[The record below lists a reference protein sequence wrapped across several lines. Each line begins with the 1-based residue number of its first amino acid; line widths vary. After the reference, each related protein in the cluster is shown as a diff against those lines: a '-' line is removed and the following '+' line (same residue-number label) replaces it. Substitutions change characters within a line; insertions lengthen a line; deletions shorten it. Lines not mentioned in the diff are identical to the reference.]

1 MVSDRPHVTV
11 ERALD
16 APLLSFDIPALLA
29 RIKAETWRKG
39 THEAMT
45 LAKSRGLRVVL
56 VAMHVGTVLP
66 SHRADGPI
74 SFQVIDGELRFRTD
88 SQSLTLKTGELVT
101 LQAGIHHAIEAVN
114 ESAFLLTLSMDTPHP
129 AEH

>member
-29 RIKAETWRKG
+29 QIKAETWRKG

-56 VAMHVGTVLP
+56 VAMHGGTALP

-74 SFQVIDGELRFRTD
+74 SFQVIDGELKFRTD
-88 SQSLTLKTGELVT
+88 S
-101 LQAGIHHAIEAVN
+101 
-114 ESAFLLTLSMDTPHP
+114 
-129 AEH
+129 